1 MQATHREEF
10 SLYADQLGDR
20 VRPNRLARWRAAQVA
35 RIQHRI
41 ARIVAWT
48 ATRAWQVT
56 ADWRAVRPLISRT
69 SAHFAILAL
78 AVAAFV
84 LSGIELPQASL
95 ASAVGN
101 TAVDN
106 ALQAVEAAPAEQI
119 SPAQIVPLTYIDHGK
134 NPTTETTVVRWAQPH
149 TEIPI
154 RPRRG
159 VITYTVQPGDTAES
173 IAESF
178 RLEATTIVWS
188 NPDVEDTPDLLRI
201 GQVLNI
207 LPVDGVYHTV
217 KEDDTLESIAEK
229 YKVEVDA
236 IVDLSYND
244 LQPPNYSIQPEMQ
257 LIVPG
262 GSKPYV
268 PKRVTAYAGPIPEGT
283 RGTGLFVW
291 PVQGVITQWYW
302 WAHRAIDIGAP
313 VGSAVVAS
321 DGGYV
326 SFAGWTDIGYGYLIV
341 IDHANSYATYYAHLS
356 QIYVAVGQG
365 VSRGQVIGAV
375 GSTGNSTGPHLHF
388 EIRYTDILQNPLV
401 YLP

>member
-1 MQATHREEF
+1 MQAAHRERF
-10 SLYADQLGDR
+10 YLHTDDLGER
-20 VRPNRLARWRAAQVA
+20 AQPGRLARWRTAQIA

-48 ATRAWQVT
+48 ATRAWQIT
-56 ADWRAVRPLISRT
+56 ADWRAVRPIVSRT

-78 AVAAFV
+78 ALAAFV
-84 LSGIELPQASL
+84 LSGLELPQTTIGD
-95 ASAVGN
+95 SAAADAGE
-101 TAVDN
+101 
-106 ALQAVEAAPAEQI
+106 ALESAPKAQVSPAE
-119 SPAQIVPLTYIDHGK
+119 IVPLTYTNNGK
-134 NPTTETTVVRWAQPH
+134 NLTAEATVVRWAQPH
-149 TEIPI
+149 TEIPL

-173 IAESF
+173 IAEAF
-178 RLEATTIVWS
+178 GLEATTIVWS
-188 NPDVEDTPDLLRI
+188 NPEVEDAPDLLRI
-201 GQVLNI
+201 GQALNI

-217 KEDDTLESIAEK
+217 EEDDTLASIAEE
-229 YKVEVDA
+229 YEVEVED
-236 IVDLSYND
+236 IVNLAYND
-244 LQPPNYSIQPEMQ
+244 LQPPNYPIQAGMK

-268 PKRVTAYAGPIPEGT
+268 HKRVTAYAGPVPQGAQA
-283 RGTGLFVW
+283 TGAFIW

-313 VGSAVVAS
+313 VGSAIQAS

-341 IDHANSYATYYAHLS
+341 IDHGNSFSTYYAHLS
-356 QIYVAVGQG
+356 QIYVAAGQS

-388 EIRYTDILQNPLV
+388 EVRYNDILQNPLV